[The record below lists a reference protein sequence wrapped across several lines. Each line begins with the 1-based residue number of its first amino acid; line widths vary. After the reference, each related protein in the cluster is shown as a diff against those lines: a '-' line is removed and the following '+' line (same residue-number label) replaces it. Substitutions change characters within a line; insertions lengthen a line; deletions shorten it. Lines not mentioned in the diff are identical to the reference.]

1 MNSPALALLILLPAL
16 AGAAPVVDTTQ
27 APKQDLKDI
36 RQQITTLEK
45 DVKAKEANRAEAS
58 DALRAS
64 EVAISEANR
73 TLSELN
79 QQQSWSEQQMTKV
92 RGDITRA
99 RAGIE
104 ASRQRLGQILNNQY
118 RHGQHDALTLLLNQQ
133 DPNQTVRDLAYYRKI
148 AQAQQAVALQLKNQ
162 LGQLEKLSAQLQTEK
177 TKLDNIAQSRHEQKQ
192 KLVQEKENRQQVI
205 TQLSSQ
211 IQQQRQQIGK
221 LQADE
226 QRINNLIDKLNRELE
241 AQRKAEA
248 KKAEEARK
256 LAQAKR
262 EQAEREAKARRE
274 QAAREAKAKHEQA
287 VREAKAQNEREAKAR
302 QARDLAAAQAA
313 AKVGKPAPPPE
324 PAPAPVAP
332 PPPPPPPPVAKV
344 EPAPT
349 APQRVEDSVDDAS
362 SSGRAF
368 ASLQGKLKLPVRGE
382 LAGKFGTPRA
392 EGMTWKGVFIRTAA
406 GQAARAVADGR
417 VVYADW
423 LRGFG
428 NMLIVDHGGGYMT
441 VYGGGEA
448 LMKSTG
454 DKVRA
459 GDTVATTG
467 ASGGGSDNG
476 LYFEIRHLGRPLNPM
491 SWAQS

>member
-1 MNSPALALLILLPAL
+1 MKFPALTLLILLPAL

-79 QQQSWSEQQMTKV
+79 QQQSLSEQQMAKV
-92 RGDITRA
+92 RGDMTRA
-99 RAGIE
+99 RAGID
-104 ASRQRLGQILNNQY
+104 ASRQRLGRILNNQY

-148 AQAQQAVALQLKNQ
+148 AQAQQSVALQLKSQ

-177 TKLDNIAQSRHEQKQ
+177 TRLDEIAQSRHEQKQ
-192 KLVQEKENRQQVI
+192 KLVKEKENRQQVVS
-205 TQLSSQ
+205 QLSSQ

-226 QRINNLIDKLNRELE
+226 QRINSLIDKLNRELE

-256 LAQAKR
+256 QAQAKR
-262 EQAEREAKARRE
+262 EQAEREAKAQRE
-274 QAAREAKAKHEQA
+274 QA
-287 VREAKAQNEREAKAR
+287 EREAKAR
-302 QARDLAAAQAA
+302 QARNQAAAQAA
-313 AKVGKPAPPPE
+313 AKAGKPAPPPE
-324 PAPAPVAP
+324 PVPAPVAK
-332 PPPPPPPPVAKV
+332 A
-344 EPAPT
+344 EP
-349 APQRVEDSVDDAS
+349 APQRVDESVDDAS
-362 SSGRAF
+362 GSGRAF

-382 LAGKFGTPRA
+382 LAGKFGAPRA

>member
-1 MNSPALALLILLPAL
+1 M
-16 AGAAPVVDTTQ
+16 
-27 APKQDLKDI
+27 
-36 RQQITTLEK
+36 
-45 DVKAKEANRAEAS
+45 
-58 DALRAS
+58 
-64 EVAISEANR
+64 
-73 TLSELN
+73 
-79 QQQSWSEQQMTKV
+79 
-92 RGDITRA
+92 
-99 RAGIE
+99 
-104 ASRQRLGQILNNQY
+104 
-118 RHGQHDALTLLLNQQ
+118 
-133 DPNQTVRDLAYYRKI
+133 
-148 AQAQQAVALQLKNQ
+148 
-162 LGQLEKLSAQLQTEK
+162 
-177 TKLDNIAQSRHEQKQ
+177 
-192 KLVQEKENRQQVI
+192 
-205 TQLSSQ
+205 
-211 IQQQRQQIGK
+211 
-221 LQADE
+221 
-226 QRINNLIDKLNRELE
+226 
-241 AQRKAEA
+241 
-248 KKAEEARK
+248 
-256 LAQAKR
+256 
-262 EQAEREAKARRE
+262 
-274 QAAREAKAKHEQA
+274 
-287 VREAKAQNEREAKAR
+287 
-302 QARDLAAAQAA
+302 
-313 AKVGKPAPPPE
+313 
-324 PAPAPVAP
+324 
-332 PPPPPPPPVAKV
+332 
-344 EPAPT
+344 
-349 APQRVEDSVDDAS
+349 DDAS